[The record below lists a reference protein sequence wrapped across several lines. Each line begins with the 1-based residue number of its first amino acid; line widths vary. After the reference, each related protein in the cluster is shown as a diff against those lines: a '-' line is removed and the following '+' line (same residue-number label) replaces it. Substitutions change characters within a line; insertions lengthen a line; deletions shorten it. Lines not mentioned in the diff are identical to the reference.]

1 MHLFRNIIIATTTV
15 AVLIASVF
23 IYVSS
28 TTFSANLEN
37 EVLTR
42 YEHYVRSLGV
52 SLTHSSANA
61 TAISQQQQDIRE
73 TVANLQPPHEVSFIR
88 VINVSNGRLI
98 ASTEQTAE
106 TATVPRVPRAIDGEV
121 RVVGDNNGG
130 NTFNLTYGGMNDRLV
145 WVRVQADEIRAAAL
159 VHAIQQSIIVVAFIG
174 LVVSGMYWVQRAYFQ
189 RPLQRLVVQLRAA
202 WRERRD
208 DEEAQGVD
216 EEEDELASDT
226 ATNTAELLEAVR
238 SIADQIRETLIRDRN
253 VSKMKSDFI
262 TTTAHQLRTPLSGLN
277 WALETML
284 NDSKNELHDSHRVI
298 VERALEK
305 TNELIGI
312 VGTLLNAASLE
323 EGKFGYHLEEAD
335 LYELISSTIEEE
347 QPKTENWGVELAFET
362 DEDEYPTVRVDTE
375 RIRWVLRNLI
385 ENALRYSEEGQTV
398 TVSLTQTGDYLQV
411 AVTDRGI
418 GIPPKDKDHIFDKF
432 YRAKNAVEKR
442 NEGSGLGLYIARNI
456 INYHNG
462 KIWFESEM
470 GEGTTFYF
478 TIPVKQSAS
487 SLEQNGDDLYQNGL

>member
-1 MHLFRNIIIATTTV
+1 
-15 AVLIASVF
+15 
-23 IYVSS
+23 
-28 TTFSANLEN
+28 
-37 EVLTR
+37 
-42 YEHYVRSLGV
+42 
-52 SLTHSSANA
+52 
-61 TAISQQQQDIRE
+61 
-73 TVANLQPPHEVSFIR
+73 
-88 VINVSNGRLI
+88 
-98 ASTEQTAE
+98 
-106 TATVPRVPRAIDGEV
+106 
-121 RVVGDNNGG
+121 
-130 NTFNLTYGGMNDRLV
+130 
-145 WVRVQADEIRAAAL
+145 
-159 VHAIQQSIIVVAFIG
+159 
-174 LVVSGMYWVQRAYFQ
+174 
-189 RPLQRLVVQLRAA
+189 
-202 WRERRD
+202 
-208 DEEAQGVD
+208 
-216 EEEDELASDT
+216 
-226 ATNTAELLEAVR
+226 
-238 SIADQIRETLIRDRN
+238 
-253 VSKMKSDFI
+253 
-262 TTTAHQLRTPLSGLN
+262 
-277 WALETML
+277 ML